1 MAPESEFLGIEV
13 RTVEDVIVARV
24 TKAEL
29 WDDRNID
36 SISADLL
43 HLAES
48 ATTPRI
54 DRRLQELQSE
64 GADQKPSQSISVPRI
79 VLDLGAVSWI
89 GSRMIGQIAALHKG
103 IKAAG
108 GRLALC
114 NVNPEITEVIETC
127 RLTTLFS
134 LYPDEA
140 SAVASFRA

>member
-1 MAPESEFLGIEV
+1 MTPESDFLGIEV
-13 RTVEDVIVARV
+13 RTVDGVIVARL

-29 WDDRNID
+29 WDDRSID
-36 SISADLL
+36 SLSADLL
-43 HLAES
+43 HLTES

-64 GADQKPSQSISVPRI
+64 AADQHPAKSVSVPRI
-79 VLDLGAVSWI
+79 VLDLSAVKWV
-89 GSRMIGQIAALHKG
+89 GSRMIGQLASLHKAV
-103 IKAAG
+103 KAVG

-114 NVNPEITEVIETC
+114 NVNPDITEVIETC

-134 LYPDEA
+134 LYPDES

>member
-1 MAPESEFLGIEV
+1 MTPESDFLGIEV
-13 RTVEDVIVARV
+13 KTVDGVIVARV

-48 ATTPRI
+48 TTTPRI
-54 DRRLQELQSE
+54 DRRLQELQNE
-64 GADQKPSQSISVPRI
+64 AADQPPSQSVSVPRI
-79 VLDLGAVSWI
+79 VLDLGAVTWI
-89 GSRMIGQIAALHKG
+89 GSRMIGQIASLHKSV
-103 IKAAG
+103 KAAG

-134 LYPDEA
+134 LYPDES